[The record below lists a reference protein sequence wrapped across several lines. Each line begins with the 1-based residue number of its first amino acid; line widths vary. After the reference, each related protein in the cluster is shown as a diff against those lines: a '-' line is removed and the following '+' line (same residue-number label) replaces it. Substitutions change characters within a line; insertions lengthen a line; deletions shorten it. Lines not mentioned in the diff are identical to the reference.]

1 MSCDDL
7 NFLKSLKNL
16 INIHTDFNLLLIIP
30 LNNFINGMEIY
41 ITVNGFSTDE
51 LGYRIFSNIFPHVLI
66 QLQRGF
72 P

>member
-1 MSCDDL
+1 
-7 NFLKSLKNL
+7 
-16 INIHTDFNLLLIIP
+16 
-30 LNNFINGMEIY
+30 MEIY

-66 QLQRGF
+66 QLQRDF

>member
-7 NFLKSLKNL
+7 NFLKSLKKL
-16 INIHTDFNLLLIIP
+16 INIHTVFNLLFIIP
-30 LNNFINGMEIY
+30 LNNFINGKVIY
-41 ITVNGFSTDE
+41 VTVNGFSTDE

-66 QLQRGF
+66 QPQRGF